1 MPAAPH
7 ALHFRRGRRGFPAAA
22 SRGSVLIVAL
32 LVAALIAVAL
42 GSYLSLNLSSTRLA
56 RRTFNGYAALNLAEA
71 GTEEG
76 VWSFNRIGAGD
87 PTGWNDWTKQDGAAW
102 RKFSNFDFSANTTG
116 VVKVYVDNYNPP
128 SSMQP
133 KIVAQATVG
142 APGEAPQV
150 KMLEVT
156 LRRRSYFANGLVAKD
171 SVVFNGNNASVDS
184 WNSDPDND
192 PATAPV
198 PYSAGVR
205 TDHGS
210 VASVSVLNTSVAVN
224 QANVWGYVAT
234 GGAQPQVGTQ
244 GTIRGVGTPASV
256 AVDASRVSTDF
267 NADFSVLGAPINGT
281 FISTLGATLGTAGA
295 ATRWRCNN
303 ITLNGTDTLTI
314 LGQVTI
320 VLTAGSG
327 TSALSVTGSAAIV
340 IPAGSSLDV
349 YVEGDVKVAGRG
361 LGNSNA
367 QPVTCQIWGTNQ
379 GTLGQSIEVAGL
391 GTLAGVIYAPN
402 GDVKIDGR
410 GDITGSVVARTITL
424 TGNAAFHYDEA
435 LANYGNG
442 APYGIA
448 KWRELTGSA
457 DRDRYSGVFDGW

>member
-1 MPAAPH
+1 MPPATPH
-7 ALHFRRGRRGFPAAA
+7 FFRSRRSRSLPMAA
-22 SRGSVLIVAL
+22 SKGSVLIVAL

-56 RRTFNGYAALNLAEA
+56 KRTFYGYAALNLAEA

-102 RKFSNFDFSANTTG
+102 RKFSKFDFSANTTG
-116 VVKVYVDNYNPP
+116 SVTVYVDNYNPP
-128 SSMQP
+128 SSVQP
-133 KIVAQATVG
+133 KIIAQASVG

-171 SVVFNGNNASVDS
+171 SVVFAGNNASVDS

-198 PYSAGVR
+198 AYSAGVR

-210 VASVSVLNTSVAVN
+210 VASVSILNTSVAVN

-234 GGAQPQVGTQ
+234 GGALPQVGAQ
-244 GTIRGVGTPASV
+244 GTIRGVGTPANV

-267 NADFSVLGAPINGT
+267 NADFDVLGAPINGT
-281 FISTLGATLGTAGA
+281 FISTVGATLGTAGT
-295 ATRWRCNN
+295 ATRWRCNS
-303 ITLNGTDTLTI
+303 ITVSGSDTLTI

-320 VLTAGSG
+320 VLTTGSG
-327 TSALSVTGSAAIV
+327 TPALSVAGNAAIL
-340 IPAGSSLDV
+340 IPAGSSLTV
-349 YVEGDVKVAGRG
+349 YVEGDVKIVGRG
-361 LGNSNA
+361 LGNSNV
-367 QPVTCQIWGTNQ
+367 QPITCQIWGTNQ
-379 GTLGQSIEVAGL
+379 SKLGQSIEVAGL
-391 GTLAGVIYAPN
+391 GSLVGVIYAPN
-402 GDVKIDGR
+402 GDVKINGR
-410 GDITGSVVARTITL
+410 GSIMGSVVARTITL
-424 TGNAAFHYDEA
+424 VGNAAFHYDEA
-435 LANYGNG
+435 LANYGEG
-442 APYGIA
+442 APYGVA
-448 KWRELTGSA
+448 KWRELTTA
-457 DRDRYSGVFDGW
+457 TDRARYSAVFDGW